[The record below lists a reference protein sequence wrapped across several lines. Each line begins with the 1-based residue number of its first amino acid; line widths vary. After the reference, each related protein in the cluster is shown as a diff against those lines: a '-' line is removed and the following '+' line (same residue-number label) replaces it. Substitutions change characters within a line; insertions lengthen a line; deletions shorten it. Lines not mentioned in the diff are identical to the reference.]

1 MKKTSTFHIIVQ
13 WYSFYMHRSLFLPL
27 DAVQMRLVASV
38 PKQFCTVDDEK
49 SPSCLSQKTP
59 KKMQIAWNKKAA
71 GLNSNWSQPRCR
83 GPSFYWCDPQ
93 KTLREVMMMVMS
105 CCFFRILKAWS
116 FPPKK
121 TSQGVG
127 ISLAKK
133 DLIGNKN
140 HGRGFWAS
148 TWHGFCELNRGVWG
162 GPIWTELNPE
172 NGSSS
177 TDRFWHD

>member
-1 MKKTSTFHIIVQ
+1 
-13 WYSFYMHRSLFLPL
+13 MHRSLFLPL

-121 TSQGVG
+121 HLRASGFLWQKRIWLAIKTTDGGFGLQRGMVFVSWTGGYGEDQYGQNLIQKMVQVQLIDFGMTSGSG
-127 ISLAKK
+127 P
-133 DLIGNKN
+133 
-140 HGRGFWAS
+140 RGG
-148 TWHGFCELNRGVWG
+148 H
-162 GPIWTELNPE
+162 
-172 NGSSS
+172 
-177 TDRFWHD
+177 